1 MTYIFISIYEVQKM
15 KANLDFKEKW
25 ANIINSVNERG
36 GNGIAVAE
44 AMEELYS
51 QYGDGIPRWLGGLY
65 DKEIGGF
72 YYSNSARD
80 NEPYLP
86 DIESTAQASH
96 FLMNSGMVKSLKDLP
111 TEIKEGIARFT
122 RSLQSPDDGFIYH
135 PQWGKD
141 IVDSRRG
148 RDMNWACSLAE
159 LLEFSLPY
167 PTANERLA
175 ATKDKK
181 AEDESAIHLPDHLKS
196 REAFIKYLEGFD
208 WINDAYFAGNAVG
221 SQRAQIVAA
230 GLVDTCVDYINRF
243 QNPENGLWNPK
254 SDMHYGINGFMK
266 ITAFY
271 TSVGAKIN
279 MPELAAESAMNILK
293 SDEKGTTVCH
303 LYNTW
308 FSIRNILN
316 SLRKNGDPDDAKQ
329 ADDILKKVTL
339 IAPEAIRGSIPK
351 AMLFK
356 KQDGSFSY
364 MPHQACPRS
373 QQAPVCIPGTNEGDV
388 NGTCISSTGII
399 GNIYMALELKGA
411 PKLYS
416 DREYKL
422 FLESAKL

>member
-1 MTYIFISIYEVQKM
+1 MENT
-15 KANLDFKEKW
+15 LDFKEKW
-25 ANIINSVNERG
+25 SNIITTVNERG
-36 GNGIAVAE
+36 GNGMAVAE

-51 QYGDGIPRWLGGLY
+51 QYGDGIPKWLGGLY
-65 DKEIGGF
+65 DSNIGGF

-80 NEPYLP
+80 NAPYLP
-86 DIESTAQASH
+86 DIESTAQACNY
-96 FLMNSGMVKSLKDLP
+96 LVNSGMIKSLKDLP
-111 TEIKEGIARFT
+111 DFMKEGIARFT

-148 RDMNWACSLAE
+148 RDMNWACGLSE
-159 LLEFSLPY
+159 LLEFPLPY
-167 PTANERLA
+167 PTANERL
-175 ATKDKK
+175 K
-181 AEDESAIHLPDHLKS
+181 SAMENKEKSDSILSLPDHLKS
-196 REAFIKYLEGFD
+196 REAFIKYLDGFD

-230 GLVDTCVDYINRF
+230 GLTDTCVEYINRF

-266 ITAFY
+266 ITALY
-271 TSVGAKIN
+271 ISIGAKIN

-308 FSIRNILN
+308 FSIRNILS
-316 SLRKNGDPDDAKQ
+316 SLRSTGDPDDKAR
-329 ADDILKKVTL
+329 ANEILKKVTK
-339 IAPEAIRGSIPK
+339 IAPEAIIGSIPK

-356 KQDGSFSY
+356 KEDGTFSY

-388 NGTCISSTGII
+388 NATCISSTGII

-416 DREYKL
+416 NREYGL
-422 FLESAKL
+422 FLDSIKH

>member
-1 MTYIFISIYEVQKM
+1 MKM
-15 KANLDFKEKW
+15 ANKIDFNEKW
-25 ANIINSVNERG
+25 SNIILAVNERG
-36 GNGIAVAE
+36 GNGVAVAE
-44 AMEELYS
+44 ALEELYS
-51 QYGDGIPRWLGGLY
+51 NYSDGIPRWLGGLY
-65 DKEIGGF
+65 DSESGGF

-96 FLMNSGMVKSLKDLP
+96 FLMNSGMIKSLKELP
-111 TEIKEGIARFT
+111 TEMKEGIARFT

-148 RDMNWACSLAE
+148 RDMNWACSLSE

-167 PTANERLA
+167 PTANERLKNA
-175 ATKDKK
+175 APNK
-181 AEDESAIHLPDHLKS
+181 ENDESIVSLPDHLKS
-196 REAFIKYLEGFD
+196 REAFIKYLDGFD

-221 SQRAQIVAA
+221 SQRSQIVAA
-230 GLVDTCVDYINRF
+230 GLTDTCVEYINRF
-243 QNPENGLWNPK
+243 QNPANGLWNQK

-271 TSVGAKIN
+271 ISVGAKIN

-316 SLRKNGDPDDAKQ
+316 SLRGTGDP
-329 ADDILKKVTL
+329 ADKARADEILKKLTL
-339 IAPEAIRGSIPK
+339 MAPDAIRGSIPK
-351 AMLFK
+351 AMLFRK
-356 KQDGSFSY
+356 EDGSFSY

-388 NGTCISSTGII
+388 NGTCISTTGLT
-399 GNIYMALELKGA
+399 GNIYMALELKGY
-411 PKLYS
+411 PKLFGA
-416 DREYKL
+416 REYEIFKSALKL
-422 FLESAKL
+422 